1 MAGIRKTDLEELP
14 ATDSLALLA
23 RSFADLLYP
32 PVCFGCGCQIE
43 GGLVCDRCRAELYA
57 GRTGVCTK
65 CGRPVTR
72 GDQLTCGNCRPFSPE
87 RVRALGTYV
96 APYSGVVHAL
106 KYNGKSVLARLLGE
120 ALTRLVESDPSLA
133 SSEYVCPVPLH
144 PARMRER
151 GYNQSSLLAS
161 EVAKRTGIAFHDLLE
176 RVRNTRT
183 QARMVSNSERMRNL
197 RGAFRLKPETQLA
210 GSRVLLV
217 DDVVTSGA
225 TMDSAARRLLGAG
238 ASAVVGIA
246 VAAA

>member
-1 MAGIRKTDLEELP
+1 MP
-14 ATDSLALLA
+14 ATGSLGLLV
-23 RSFADLLYP
+23 RSFADLLFP
-32 PVCFGCGCQIE
+32 PVCLGCDRQIE
-43 GGLVCDRCRAELYA
+43 SGLVCGRCSAELYA

-72 GDQLTCGNCRPFSPE
+72 RDQLTCGNCGPFGPE
-87 RVRALGTYV
+87 RVRALGAYV
-96 APYSGVVHAL
+96 APFSGVVQAL
-106 KYNGKSVLARLLGE
+106 KYNGKSDLARLLGG

-133 SSEYVCPVPLH
+133 SSECVCPVPLH

-151 GYNQSSLLAS
+151 GYNQARLLAN
-161 EVAKRTGIAFHDLLE
+161 EVAKGTGIEYQDFLV

-183 QARMVSNSERMRNL
+183 QTRIVSNSERTRNL
-197 RGAFRLKPETQLA
+197 RGAFKPKPGIQLA

-217 DDVVTSGA
+217 DDVLTSGA
-225 TMDSAARRLLGAG
+225 TMDSAARQLLGAG